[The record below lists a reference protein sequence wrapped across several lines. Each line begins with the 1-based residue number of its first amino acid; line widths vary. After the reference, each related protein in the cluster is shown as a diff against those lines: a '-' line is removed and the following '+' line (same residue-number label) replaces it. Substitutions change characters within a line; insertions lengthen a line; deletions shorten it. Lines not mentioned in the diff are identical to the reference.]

1 MVNRFPALHARTIAA
16 LIALGLFLYLF
27 WPANDGIERS
37 ASSTIP
43 LELPVPR
50 NNQPEHA
57 GGKGKAEPQAPALT
71 WQEESIMPGDNL
83 SNIFERMGIP
93 ASALLRVTKAENDSD
108 LKRIAPGETLEFAF
122 NESGQFSGE
131 TETGRLKDHRNSSQ

>member
-50 NNQPEHA
+50 NNQLEQT
-57 GGKGKAEPQAPALT
+57 KKSGKAETKAQALT

-108 LKRIAPGETLEFAF
+108 LKRIAPGKPSNLLSMNPVNFLA
-122 NESGQFSGE
+122 
-131 TETGRLKDHRNSSQ
+131 